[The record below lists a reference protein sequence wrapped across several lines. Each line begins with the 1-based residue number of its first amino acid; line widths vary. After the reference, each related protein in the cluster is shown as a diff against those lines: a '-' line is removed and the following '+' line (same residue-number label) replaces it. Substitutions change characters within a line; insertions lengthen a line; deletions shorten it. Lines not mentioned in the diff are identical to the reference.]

1 MSNNKIDSTTTITT
15 SSTTFSDLTTTT
27 KSSTAPIK
35 LMAKFH
41 LLPQNEYVTIPE
53 DLFIYS
59 GFLREYKKGMLN
71 DKFCRN
77 VEENLIIPL
86 PPIAGKPVYK
96 HYIEKLCE
104 FFTL

>member
-15 SSTTFSDLTTTT
+15 SSTFSDLTTTTT

-77 VEENLIIPL
+77 VE
-86 PPIAGKPVYK
+86 
-96 HYIEKLCE
+96 
-104 FFTL
+104 